1 MNTIMKQINFTPIT
15 TVVLLLVFGFF
26 AQNSTA
32 QVYSNK
38 EVGKKNQVVIDSL
51 KVAEYPYSL
60 PIWGDKATKKG
71 FSLPYS
77 AGIGI
82 NYMGQES
89 DLIIENLM
97 VGFNNGPLYDLDE
110 IVRFNGARSTSQG
123 VNIRPD
129 IWLFPFLNVYGIF
142 AQTNLSTAIDAGL
155 WVPNAD
161 GVWSE
166 VFGFDTK
173 ANFQATTFGIGFT
186 PTIGVAGG
194 WFALDMN
201 VTWSDVDALEK
212 PARAF
217 VFGPRFGKTFNLN
230 KPEQNIT
237 FWTGAFRLKLNS
249 DTTGS
254 LPLTDFISTDGLQTK
269 VDNGIIKVETTQIQ
283 VDDWW
288 NGLSDIQQNNPVNVA
303 KYETANRALEAA
315 GGFLYS
321 IDSALN
327 DENKASVQYSLD
339 KRPADMW
346 NFLLGTQFQ
355 YNKHWMIR
363 AEVGFLGSRTQ
374 ILTGLQYR
382 FGL

>member
-1 MNTIMKQINFTPIT
+1 MNIIMKSIHLNSIRI
-15 TVVLLLVFGFF
+15 VVLLVFGIYF
-26 AQNSTA
+26 QNSIA

-38 EVGKKNQVVIDSL
+38 EVGKKNQEIIDSL
-51 KVAEYPYSL
+51 KAAEYPYSL

-97 VGFNNGPLYDLDE
+97 VGFNNGPMYDLDE
-110 IVRFNGARSTSQG
+110 IVRFNGATSTG
-123 VNIRPD
+123 GGINIRPD
-129 IWLFPFLNVYGIF
+129 VWLFPFLNVYGIL
-142 AQTNLSTAIDAGL
+142 AKTNLSTAIDAGL

-161 GVWSE
+161 GVWSQ
-166 VFGFDTK
+166 VYDFSTK
-173 ANFQATTFGIGFT
+173 ANFNATTFGIGFT

-201 VTWSDVDALEK
+201 VTWSDVEALEK

-217 VFGPRFGKTFNLN
+217 VFGPRFGKTFKLN

-237 FWTGAFRLKLNS
+237 VWTGAFRLNLNS
-249 DTTGS
+249 ETTGS
-254 LPLTDFISTDGLQTK
+254 LPLNELISTDGIQER
-269 VDNGIIKVETTQIQ
+269 VDNGLIKVETTQIQ

-288 NGLSDIQQNNPVNVA
+288 NSLSDVQQNNPVNIA
-303 KYETANRALEAA
+303 KYETANRALETA
-315 GGFLYS
+315 GGFLNS
-321 IDSALN
+321 IDNALN
-327 DENKASVQYSLD
+327 DENSATVQYSLD
-339 KRPADMW
+339 KRQANLW
-346 NFLLGTQFQ
+346 NFLVGTQYQ
-355 YNKHWMIR
+355 YNKNWMIR

>member
-1 MNTIMKQINFTPIT
+1 MKQIHINQVRFG
-15 TVVLLLVFGFF
+15 LLIFFLGLLSQQSFG
-26 AQNSTA
+26 

-38 EVGKKNQVVIDSL
+38 EVGKKNQEIIDSL
-51 KVAEYPYSL
+51 KVAAYPYSL
-60 PIWGDKATKKG
+60 PIWGDKATQKG
-71 FSLPYS
+71 YSLPYS
-77 AGIGI
+77 AGFGI
-82 NYMGQES
+82 NYLGQKS

-110 IVRFNGARSTSQG
+110 IIRFDNATSTANGIN
-123 VNIRPD
+123 VRPD
-129 IWLFPFLNVYGIF
+129 IWLFPFLNVYGIL
-142 AQTNLSTAIDAGL
+142 ARSDLSTSIDAGL
-155 WVPNAD
+155 WVPNSD

-166 VFGFDTK
+166 VFDFNTE

-186 PTIGVAGG
+186 PTIGVGGG
-194 WFALDMN
+194 WIALDMN
-201 VTWSDVDALEK
+201 VTWSDVDALDK
-212 PARAF
+212 PAMAF
-217 VFGPRFGKTFNLN
+217 VFGPRFGKTFKLN

-249 DTTGS
+249 ETQGS
-254 LPLTDFISTDGLQTK
+254 LPLSDIFNTDGLQTK
-269 VDNGIIKVETTQIQ
+269 VDNGIIKVEDTQIQ
-283 VDDWW
+283 VDVWW
-288 NGLSDIQQNNPVNVA
+288 NGLSNVQQNNPVNIA
-303 KYETANRALEAA
+303 KYETANRALQAA

-327 DENKASVQYSLD
+327 DENSATVQYSLD

-355 YNKHWMIR
+355 YNKHWMVR

-374 ILTGLQYR
+374 LLAGLQYR

>member
-1 MNTIMKQINFTPIT
+1 MKRLNFNRSIFT
-15 TVVLLLVFGFF
+15 TLLLIFGFYSV
-26 AQNSTA
+26 QITS

-38 EVGKKNQVVIDSL
+38 EVGKKNQEVIDSL

-60 PIWGDKATKKG
+60 PIWGEKATKKG

-110 IVRFNGARSTSQG
+110 VVRFNGATSTAG
-123 VNIRPD
+123 GFNVRPD
-129 IWLFPFLNVYGIF
+129 IWLFPFLNVYGIL
-142 AQTNLSTAIDAGL
+142 AKSELSTAIDAGI

-166 VFGFDTK
+166 VIGFDTK
-173 ANFQATTFGIGFT
+173 ANFQATTFGVGFT

-217 VFGPRFGKTFNLN
+217 VFGPRFGKTFKLN

-249 DTTGS
+249 GTSGS
-254 LPLTDFISTDGLQTK
+254 LPLNEFIPTEGLQTK
-269 VDNGIIKVETTQIQ
+269 VDNGIIKVEATQIE
-283 VDDWW
+283 VDNWW
-288 NGLSDIQQNNPVNVA
+288 NSLTNIQQNNPVNIA
-303 KYETANRALEAA
+303 KYEAANRALTAA

-327 DENKASVQYSLD
+327 DEKTATVQYSLD

>member
-1 MNTIMKQINFTPIT
+1 MKPNSFNPISF
-15 TVVLLLVFGFF
+15 VVLLIVVLF
-26 AQNSTA
+26 AQNSFA

-38 EVGKKNQVVIDSL
+38 EVGKKNQEIIDSL
-51 KVAEYPYSL
+51 KTAEYPYSL
-60 PIWGDKATKKG
+60 PIWGAKATEKG

-77 AGIGI
+77 AGIGV
-82 NYMGQES
+82 NYLGQES

-110 IVRFNGARSTSQG
+110 IVRFNGATSTASG
-123 VNIRPD
+123 FNVRPD
-129 IWLFPFLNVYGIF
+129 IWLFPFLNVYGIL
-142 AQTNLSTAIDAGL
+142 AKSDLSTAIDAGL

-166 VFGFDTK
+166 VISFDTK

-194 WFALDMN
+194 WIALDMN
-201 VTWSDVDALEK
+201 VTWSDVEALEK

-217 VFGPRFGKTFNLN
+217 VFGPRFGKTFKLN
-230 KPEQNIT
+230 KPEQNLT

-249 DTTGS
+249 ETSGS
-254 LPLTDFISTDGLQTK
+254 LPLSDILSTDGLQTK
-269 VDNGIIKVETTQIQ
+269 VDNGIIKVETTQLQ

-288 NGLSDIQQNNPVNVA
+288 NNLTNVQQNNPVNIA
-303 KYETANRALEAA
+303 KYETANRALETV
-315 GGFLYS
+315 GGFLNS

-327 DENKASVQYSLD
+327 DENTATVQYSLD

-355 YNKHWMIR
+355 YNKHWMVR

>member
-1 MNTIMKQINFTPIT
+1 MKPINFTPIT
-15 TVVLLLVFGFF
+15 TVVLILAFGFYT
-26 AQNSTA
+26 QNSTA

-38 EVGKKNQVVIDSL
+38 EVGKKNQEVIDSL

-77 AGIGI
+77 AGLGV
-82 NYMGQES
+82 NYMGQKS
-89 DLIIENLM
+89 DIVIDNLM
-97 VGFNNGPLYDLDE
+97 VGFNNGEMYDLDE
-110 IVRFNGARSTSQG
+110 IVRFNGAKSTSQG

-142 AQTNLSTAIDAGL
+142 AQTDLSTTIDAGI
-155 WVPNAD
+155 WIPNEE
-161 GVWSE
+161 GVWSQ
-166 VFGFDTK
+166 VIDFNTK
-173 ANFQATTFGIGFT
+173 ADFKATTYGIGFT

-201 VTWSDVDALEK
+201 VTWSDIDALSK
-212 PARAF
+212 PAKAF
-217 VFGPRFGKTFNLN
+217 VFGPRFGKTFKLN

-249 DTTGS
+249 GTSGSMDFKDLFDTS
-254 LPLTDFISTDGLQTK
+254 GLQTK
-269 VDNGIIKVETTQIQ
+269 VDNGIIKVEDTQIT

-288 NGLSDIQQNNPVNVA
+288 NGLSDLQQSSPVNIA
-303 KYETANRALEAA
+303 KYETANRALEKA
-315 GGFLYS
+315 GGFLNS

-327 DENKASVQYSLD
+327 DENNASVQYSLD
-339 KRPADMW
+339 KRPENMW
-346 NFLLGTQFQ
+346 NFLIGSQFQ